1 MVLFYKVNSG
11 MLFKQKLNDLIFLNK
26 KIVFMFL
33 SFFLFCG
40 LTGCSGLQKDSKS
53 ISAIYSMPEEKSEYS
68 PVFEIQGYEKEH
80 NRIGT
85 PSAVVLDGGD
95 EEFIIDVTKPSVF
108 TQAVAFRTEKGSYTN
123 RIYRVHFPKVPYF
136 HLTAGNN
143 VGLLVIVTLDSSNK
157 PVLVTTVN
165 TCGCFNAI
173 IPTNYL
179 PESAYPDGW
188 KKEPF
193 DVYGETL
200 PGMID
205 FSKEESVGIF
215 LKIRPDV
222 HRVMDIRP
230 LAKITLNGSDE
241 SHKFEMKKH
250 DMAELEKLPA
260 GEGKTVNFFHEDGL
274 MKGHVKGT
282 VKPLEMMFMSLIS
295 LDLFVGSDK
304 IYSPPDDYGNPF
316 YTSLKP
322 WNRNESDMRDFA
334 GYLKFWGWKL

>member
-1 MVLFYKVNSG
+1 MIL
-11 MLFKQKLNDLIFLNK
+11 KQQGHRLVFLNK
-26 KIVFMFL
+26 SIVFIFL
-33 SFFLFCG
+33 SLFLFCG

-53 ISAIYSMPEEKSEYS
+53 ISAIYSVPEEKSQFS
-68 PVFEIQGYEKEH
+68 PVFEIQGYEKDL

-85 PSAVVLDGGD
+85 PSAIILDGGD
-95 EEFIIDVTKPSVF
+95 EEIIIDVTKPSVF
-108 TQAVAFRTEKGSYTN
+108 TQTQTFKTEKGSYTN

-143 VGLLVIVTLDSSNK
+143 VGLIVIVTMDSSNK
-157 PVLVTTVN
+157 PVLVTAVH
-165 TCGCFNAI
+165 TCGCYNAI
-173 IPTNYL
+173 IPTSYL
-179 PESAYPDGW
+179 PENSYPDGW
-188 KKEPF
+188 KKESF
-193 DVYGETL
+193 DLYGETL
-200 PGMID
+200 PGMLD
-205 FSKEESVGIF
+205 FSKEDSDGII

-222 HRVMDIRP
+222 HRVMDIKP
-230 LAKITLNGSDE
+230 LVKERLNASDE
-241 SHKFEMKKH
+241 SPRFEMKKH
-250 DMAELEKLPA
+250 DMADLEKLPA
-260 GEGKTVNFFHEDGL
+260 GEGKTANFFHKDGL

-334 GYLKFWGWKL
+334 GYLRFWGWKL

>member
-1 MVLFYKVNSG
+1 M
-11 MLFKQKLNDLIFLNK
+11 NK
-26 KIVFMFL
+26 CIVFIFL

-53 ISAIYSMPEEKSEYS
+53 ISAIYSMSDEKSEFS
-68 PVFEIQGYEKEH
+68 PVFEIQGYEKDL

-85 PSAVVLDGGD
+85 PSAVILDGGD
-95 EEFIIDVTKPSVF
+95 EEIIIDITKPSVF
-108 TQAVAFRTEKGSYTN
+108 TQTQKFKTENGSYTN
-123 RIYRVHFPKVPYF
+123 RIYRVHFPRVPYF

-143 VGLLVIVTLDSSNK
+143 VGLLVIVTMDSSNK
-157 PVLVTTVN
+157 AVLVTTVH
-165 TCGCFNAI
+165 TCGCYNAI

-179 PESAYPDGW
+179 QESAYPDGW
-188 KKEPF
+188 NKESF
-193 DVYGETL
+193 DLYGETL

-205 FSKEESVGIF
+205 LSNSDSSSIL

-230 LAKITLNGSDE
+230 LAKENLNASDE
-241 SHKFEMKKH
+241 RPRFEMKKH
-250 DMAELEKLPA
+250 DMSELEKISA
-260 GEGKTVNFFHEDGL
+260 GEGKTVNFFHKDGL

-304 IYSPPDDYGNPF
+304 IYSPPDEYGNPF